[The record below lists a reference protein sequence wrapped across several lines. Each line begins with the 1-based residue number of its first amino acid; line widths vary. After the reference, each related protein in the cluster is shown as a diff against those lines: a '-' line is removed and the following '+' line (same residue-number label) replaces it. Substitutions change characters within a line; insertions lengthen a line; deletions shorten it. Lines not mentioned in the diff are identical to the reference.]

1 MDQAQQLFLQR
12 LENIEQ
18 ELSNL
23 SKQVKECNDNQTEVK
38 AMLQHIVQQSTSS
51 STANVARLDGVICRP
66 SKADSKHLEEL
77 SVELCINVLEEHRLG
92 GENLDGKKVW
102 ELVKDAAY
110 NQAKKADRQF
120 PNITFSKLDNRFQA
134 LLIKTVIDDVA
145 KKGVDISG
153 FFKDWLPQFAVSKS
167 LSGIIDYK
175 YNARPSNDT
184 ATYQTQFDED
194 DLVFSEGSQAQSEE
208 DSVDDDENSIVDKIN
223 FHVSRNTGSQKRI
236 STQHMPLVEQPMQP
250 SPVSKNVYASNKSK
264 AKEYE
269 KHRRYSSPETQDLQR
284 QNIKGPNN
292 KRVRKS

>member
-223 FHVSRNTGSQKRI
+223 FHVSRNTGSQK
-236 STQHMPLVEQPMQP
+236 
-250 SPVSKNVYASNKSK
+250 
-264 AKEYE
+264 
-269 KHRRYSSPETQDLQR
+269 
-284 QNIKGPNN
+284 
-292 KRVRKS
+292 

>member
-1 MDQAQQLFLQR
+1 MYQAQQLFLQR
-12 LENIEQ
+12 LENTEQ

-51 STANVARLDGVICRP
+51 STANVARLHGVICRP
-66 SKADSKHLEEL
+66 SKADNKHLEEL
-77 SVELCINVLEEHRLG
+77 SVELCISVLEEHRLG
-92 GENLDGKKVW
+92 GGKNLDGKKVW

-120 PNITFSKLDNRFQA
+120 PNITFSKLDNRLQA
-134 LLIKTVIDDVA
+134 LLVKTVINDVA

-153 FFKDWLPQFAVSKS
+153 FFKDWLPQFAVSKP

-184 ATYQTQFDED
+184 ATHETQFDD

-223 FHVSRNTGSQKRI
+223 FHVSRNTGSQK
-236 STQHMPLVEQPMQP
+236 
-250 SPVSKNVYASNKSK
+250 
-264 AKEYE
+264 
-269 KHRRYSSPETQDLQR
+269 
-284 QNIKGPNN
+284 
-292 KRVRKS
+292 

>member
-18 ELSNL
+18 DLSNL

-38 AMLQHIVQQSTSS
+38 ATLQHIVQQSTSS
-51 STANVARLDGVICRP
+51 STTNVARLDGVICRP
-66 SKADSKHLEEL
+66 SKADNKHLEEL

-110 NQAKKADRQF
+110 NQAKKTDRQF
-120 PNITFSKLDNRFQA
+120 PNITFSKLDDRFQA
-134 LLIKTVIDDVA
+134 LLVKTVINDVA

-175 YNARPSNDT
+175 YSARPSNDT
-184 ATYQTQFDED
+184 AIHETQFDD
-194 DLVFSEGSQAQSEE
+194 DLVFSEG
-208 DSVDDDENSIVDKIN
+208 
-223 FHVSRNTGSQKRI
+223 
-236 STQHMPLVEQPMQP
+236 
-250 SPVSKNVYASNKSK
+250 
-264 AKEYE
+264 
-269 KHRRYSSPETQDLQR
+269 
-284 QNIKGPNN
+284 
-292 KRVRKS
+292 